1 MRTESNIKPLV
12 QHEIEALPKVVGRTC
27 TVIFYEN
34 IEGPIEKEE
43 GDQVYTYDRYTLE
56 TQYRENLEESIEK
69 NREAWLQK
77 AIKAEQEG
85 EEQNQNPFYM
95 DESAYKRLKPHLA
108 KKEGINSD
116 AYKGYQT
123 GPEYSDLECFLK
135 VCRQLEIEPLI
146 VIVPVNGYYYD
157 FTGFPKE
164 ARQNYYEKVR
174 TLAES
179 YGAKIADFSDQE
191 YTKYFFEDRVHLGKK
206 GWVMVDE
213 SLYEFYKEA

>member
-34 IEGPIEKEE
+34 VEGPIEKEE

-85 EEQNQNPFYM
+85 GEKTEMEILQEQVASLQDENAALKASNEEL
-95 DESAYKRLKPHLA
+95 S
-108 KKEGINSD
+108 GIVD
-116 AYKGYQT
+116 
-123 GPEYSDLECFLK
+123 D
-135 VCRQLEIEPLI
+135 LI
-146 VIVPVNGYYYD
+146 V
-157 FTGFPKE
+157 
-164 ARQNYYEKVR
+164 A
-174 TLAES
+174 S
-179 YGAKIADFSDQE
+179 
-191 YTKYFFEDRVHLGKK
+191 LG
-206 GWVMVDE
+206 GEENV
-213 SLYEFYKEA
+213 

>member
-69 NREAWLQK
+69 HREAWLQK

-85 EEQNQNPFYM
+85 EEKTEMEILQEQVASLQ
-95 DESAYKRLKPHLA
+95 DENAALKANNEELS
-108 KKEGINSD
+108 GIVD
-116 AYKGYQT
+116 
-123 GPEYSDLECFLK
+123 D
-135 VCRQLEIEPLI
+135 LI
-146 VIVPVNGYYYD
+146 VASLG
-157 FTGFPKE
+157 GE
-164 ARQNYYEKVR
+164 
-174 TLAES
+174 
-179 YGAKIADFSDQE
+179 
-191 YTKYFFEDRVHLGKK
+191 EDV
-206 GWVMVDE
+206 
-213 SLYEFYKEA
+213 

>member
-85 EEQNQNPFYM
+85 EETEMEILQEQVASLQ
-95 DESAYKRLKPHLA
+95 DENAALKASNEELS
-108 KKEGINSD
+108 GIVD
-116 AYKGYQT
+116 
-123 GPEYSDLECFLK
+123 D
-135 VCRQLEIEPLI
+135 LI
-146 VIVPVNGYYYD
+146 V
-157 FTGFPKE
+157 
-164 ARQNYYEKVR
+164 A
-174 TLAES
+174 S
-179 YGAKIADFSDQE
+179 
-191 YTKYFFEDRVHLGKK
+191 LG
-206 GWVMVDE
+206 GEENV
-213 SLYEFYKEA
+213 

>member
-77 AIKAEQEG
+77 AIKEEQEG
-85 EEQNQNPFYM
+85 KEKTEMEILQEQVASLQDENAALKASNEEL
-95 DESAYKRLKPHLA
+95 S
-108 KKEGINSD
+108 GIVD
-116 AYKGYQT
+116 
-123 GPEYSDLECFLK
+123 D
-135 VCRQLEIEPLI
+135 LI
-146 VIVPVNGYYYD
+146 V
-157 FTGFPKE
+157 
-164 ARQNYYEKVR
+164 A
-174 TLAES
+174 S
-179 YGAKIADFSDQE
+179 
-191 YTKYFFEDRVHLGKK
+191 LG
-206 GWVMVDE
+206 GEENV
-213 SLYEFYKEA
+213 

>member
-43 GDQVYTYDRYTLE
+43 GDQVYAYDRYTLE

-85 EEQNQNPFYM
+85 EEKQLYNFKEEKNMKNINWMKKLTSRKLWTAVASFVSMMIVATGGAENTATQVTAIIMAGASVIAYIIGEGLTDAANVGIEEGQLLEADAIKGE
-95 DESAYKRLKPHLA
+95 DE
-108 KKEGINSD
+108 
-116 AYKGYQT
+116 Q
-123 GPEYSDLECFLK
+123 
-135 VCRQLEIEPLI
+135 
-146 VIVPVNGYYYD
+146 
-157 FTGFPKE
+157 
-164 ARQNYYEKVR
+164 
-174 TLAES
+174 
-179 YGAKIADFSDQE
+179 
-191 YTKYFFEDRVHLGKK
+191 
-206 GWVMVDE
+206 
-213 SLYEFYKEA
+213 

>member
-85 EEQNQNPFYM
+85 EEKTEMEILQEQVASLQ
-95 DESAYKRLKPHLA
+95 DENAALKASNEEL
-108 KKEGINSD
+108 S
-116 AYKGYQT
+116 
-123 GPEYSDLECFLK
+123 
-135 VCRQLEIEPLI
+135 EIVDDLI
-146 VIVPVNGYYYD
+146 V
-157 FTGFPKE
+157 
-164 ARQNYYEKVR
+164 A
-174 TLAES
+174 S
-179 YGAKIADFSDQE
+179 
-191 YTKYFFEDRVHLGKK
+191 LG
-206 GWVMVDE
+206 GEENV
-213 SLYEFYKEA
+213 

>member
-85 EEQNQNPFYM
+85 EEKMEILQEQVASLQ
-95 DESAYKRLKPHLA
+95 DENAALKASNEELS
-108 KKEGINSD
+108 GIVD
-116 AYKGYQT
+116 
-123 GPEYSDLECFLK
+123 D
-135 VCRQLEIEPLI
+135 LI
-146 VIVPVNGYYYD
+146 VASLG
-157 FTGFPKE
+157 G
-164 ARQNYYEKVR
+164 
-174 TLAES
+174 
-179 YGAKIADFSDQE
+179 
-191 YTKYFFEDRVHLGKK
+191 EDNV
-206 GWVMVDE
+206 
-213 SLYEFYKEA
+213 

>member
-77 AIKAEQEG
+77 AIKAEQEDDEKTEMEILQEQVASLQDENAALKASNEELSGIVDNLIVASLGG
-85 EEQNQNPFYM
+85 EEN
-95 DESAYKRLKPHLA
+95 
-108 KKEGINSD
+108 
-116 AYKGYQT
+116 
-123 GPEYSDLECFLK
+123 
-135 VCRQLEIEPLI
+135 V
-146 VIVPVNGYYYD
+146 
-157 FTGFPKE
+157 
-164 ARQNYYEKVR
+164 
-174 TLAES
+174 
-179 YGAKIADFSDQE
+179 
-191 YTKYFFEDRVHLGKK
+191 
-206 GWVMVDE
+206 
-213 SLYEFYKEA
+213 

>member
-12 QHEIEALPKVVGRTC
+12 QHEIEALPKMVGRTC

-85 EEQNQNPFYM
+85 EEKTEMEILQEQVASLQ
-95 DESAYKRLKPHLA
+95 DENAALKA
-108 KKEGINSD
+108 SN
-116 AYKGYQT
+116 
-123 GPEYSDLECFLK
+123 
-135 VCRQLEIEPLI
+135 
-146 VIVPVNGYYYD
+146 
-157 FTGFPKE
+157 
-164 ARQNYYEKVR
+164 
-174 TLAES
+174 
-179 YGAKIADFSDQE
+179 
-191 YTKYFFEDRVHLGKK
+191 
-206 GWVMVDE
+206 E
-213 SLYEFYKEA
+213 SLPSRERGLKSAIGMKYIKLGLRRSLRGSMSGKGS

>member
-77 AIKAEQEG
+77 AIKAEQEDDEKTEMEILQEQVTSLQDENAALKASNEELSGIVDNLIVASLGG
-85 EEQNQNPFYM
+85 EEN
-95 DESAYKRLKPHLA
+95 
-108 KKEGINSD
+108 
-116 AYKGYQT
+116 
-123 GPEYSDLECFLK
+123 
-135 VCRQLEIEPLI
+135 V
-146 VIVPVNGYYYD
+146 
-157 FTGFPKE
+157 
-164 ARQNYYEKVR
+164 
-174 TLAES
+174 
-179 YGAKIADFSDQE
+179 
-191 YTKYFFEDRVHLGKK
+191 
-206 GWVMVDE
+206 
-213 SLYEFYKEA
+213 

>member
-12 QHEIEALPKVVGRTC
+12 QHEIEALPKMVGRTC

-85 EEQNQNPFYM
+85 EEKTEMEILQEQVASLQ
-95 DESAYKRLKPHLA
+95 DENAALKASNEEL
-108 KKEGINSD
+108 S
-116 AYKGYQT
+116 
-123 GPEYSDLECFLK
+123 
-135 VCRQLEIEPLI
+135 EIVDDLI
-146 VIVPVNGYYYD
+146 V
-157 FTGFPKE
+157 
-164 ARQNYYEKVR
+164 A
-174 TLAES
+174 S
-179 YGAKIADFSDQE
+179 
-191 YTKYFFEDRVHLGKK
+191 LG
-206 GWVMVDE
+206 GEENV
-213 SLYEFYKEA
+213 

>member
-12 QHEIEALPKVVGRTC
+12 QHEIEALPKMVGRTC

-85 EEQNQNPFYM
+85 EEKTEMEILQEQVASLQ
-95 DESAYKRLKPHLA
+95 DENAALKASNEEL
-108 KKEGINSD
+108 SD
-116 AYKGYQT
+116 IV
-123 GPEYSDLECFLK
+123 DD
-135 VCRQLEIEPLI
+135 LI
-146 VIVPVNGYYYD
+146 V
-157 FTGFPKE
+157 
-164 ARQNYYEKVR
+164 A
-174 TLAES
+174 S
-179 YGAKIADFSDQE
+179 
-191 YTKYFFEDRVHLGKK
+191 LG
-206 GWVMVDE
+206 GEENV
-213 SLYEFYKEA
+213 

>member
-12 QHEIEALPKVVGRTC
+12 QHEIEALPKMVGRTC

-85 EEQNQNPFYM
+85 EEKTEMEILQEQVASLQ
-95 DESAYKRLKPHLA
+95 DENAALKANNEELS
-108 KKEGINSD
+108 GIVD
-116 AYKGYQT
+116 
-123 GPEYSDLECFLK
+123 D
-135 VCRQLEIEPLI
+135 LI
-146 VIVPVNGYYYD
+146 V
-157 FTGFPKE
+157 
-164 ARQNYYEKVR
+164 A
-174 TLAES
+174 S
-179 YGAKIADFSDQE
+179 
-191 YTKYFFEDRVHLGKK
+191 LG
-206 GWVMVDE
+206 GEENV
-213 SLYEFYKEA
+213 

>member
-77 AIKAEQEG
+77 AIKGEQEG
-85 EEQNQNPFYM
+85 EEKTEMEILQEQVASLQ
-95 DESAYKRLKPHLA
+95 DENAALKASNEELS
-108 KKEGINSD
+108 GIVD
-116 AYKGYQT
+116 
-123 GPEYSDLECFLK
+123 D
-135 VCRQLEIEPLI
+135 LI
-146 VIVPVNGYYYD
+146 V
-157 FTGFPKE
+157 
-164 ARQNYYEKVR
+164 A
-174 TLAES
+174 S
-179 YGAKIADFSDQE
+179 
-191 YTKYFFEDRVHLGKK
+191 LG
-206 GWVMVDE
+206 GEENV
-213 SLYEFYKEA
+213 

>member
-77 AIKAEQEG
+77 AIKVEQEG
-85 EEQNQNPFYM
+85 EEKTEMEILQEQVASLQ
-95 DESAYKRLKPHLA
+95 DENAALKASNEELS
-108 KKEGINSD
+108 GIVD
-116 AYKGYQT
+116 
-123 GPEYSDLECFLK
+123 D
-135 VCRQLEIEPLI
+135 LI
-146 VIVPVNGYYYD
+146 V
-157 FTGFPKE
+157 
-164 ARQNYYEKVR
+164 A
-174 TLAES
+174 S
-179 YGAKIADFSDQE
+179 
-191 YTKYFFEDRVHLGKK
+191 LG
-206 GWVMVDE
+206 GEENV
-213 SLYEFYKEA
+213 

>member
-12 QHEIEALPKVVGRTC
+12 QHEIEALPKMVGRTC

-85 EEQNQNPFYM
+85 EKKTEMEILQEQVASLQ
-95 DESAYKRLKPHLA
+95 DENAALKASNEELS
-108 KKEGINSD
+108 GIVD
-116 AYKGYQT
+116 
-123 GPEYSDLECFLK
+123 D
-135 VCRQLEIEPLI
+135 LI
-146 VIVPVNGYYYD
+146 V
-157 FTGFPKE
+157 
-164 ARQNYYEKVR
+164 A
-174 TLAES
+174 S
-179 YGAKIADFSDQE
+179 
-191 YTKYFFEDRVHLGKK
+191 LG
-206 GWVMVDE
+206 GEENV
-213 SLYEFYKEA
+213 

>member
-12 QHEIEALPKVVGRTC
+12 QHEIEALPKAVGRTC

-85 EEQNQNPFYM
+85 EEKTEMEILQEQVASLQ
-95 DESAYKRLKPHLA
+95 DENAALKASNEEL
-108 KKEGINSD
+108 S
-116 AYKGYQT
+116 
-123 GPEYSDLECFLK
+123 
-135 VCRQLEIEPLI
+135 EIVDDLI
-146 VIVPVNGYYYD
+146 V
-157 FTGFPKE
+157 
-164 ARQNYYEKVR
+164 A
-174 TLAES
+174 S
-179 YGAKIADFSDQE
+179 
-191 YTKYFFEDRVHLGKK
+191 LG
-206 GWVMVDE
+206 GEENV
-213 SLYEFYKEA
+213 

>member
-12 QHEIEALPKVVGRTC
+12 QHEIEALPKMVGRTC

-85 EEQNQNPFYM
+85 EEKTEMEILQEQVASLQ
-95 DESAYKRLKPHLA
+95 DENAALKASNEELS
-108 KKEGINSD
+108 GIAD
-116 AYKGYQT
+116 
-123 GPEYSDLECFLK
+123 D
-135 VCRQLEIEPLI
+135 LI
-146 VIVPVNGYYYD
+146 VAI
-157 FTGFPKE
+157 
-164 ARQNYYEKVR
+164 
-174 TLAES
+174 
-179 YGAKIADFSDQE
+179 
-191 YTKYFFEDRVHLGKK
+191 LG
-206 GWVMVDE
+206 GEENV
-213 SLYEFYKEA
+213 

>member
-85 EEQNQNPFYM
+85 KEKTEMEILQEQVASLQNENAALKASNEEL
-95 DESAYKRLKPHLA
+95 S
-108 KKEGINSD
+108 GIVD
-116 AYKGYQT
+116 
-123 GPEYSDLECFLK
+123 D
-135 VCRQLEIEPLI
+135 LI
-146 VIVPVNGYYYD
+146 V
-157 FTGFPKE
+157 
-164 ARQNYYEKVR
+164 A
-174 TLAES
+174 S
-179 YGAKIADFSDQE
+179 
-191 YTKYFFEDRVHLGKK
+191 LG
-206 GWVMVDE
+206 GEENV
-213 SLYEFYKEA
+213 